1 MSRCLRPGR
10 ILPFGRRPTASR
22 LPFIPYRSVSPFSRP
37 TWTQYTRKTRNDQR
51 EINFPDEVLFLRR
64 YNLIKHPHLR
74 HDQKRHI
81 EEWMPVLRD
90 CIPPKTTK
98 PPDVAQPAGQP
109 RRLRPLRESEHEL
122 DRTHALLG
130 CLWDGRIH
138 FEFQLIAHLGFAHH
152 EWSNV
157 QALLNS
163 LIDTYELLAAHMPPK
178 HPSAGLD
185 WNRPYR
191 VRRRDESTSDLVSP
205 ITSKVSLSKLTGGTK
220 SSSPWKWSRL
230 EPLPSDNI
238 SLDTLTVEPAPRFF
252 GERILAEVLANLGSL
267 VLYATRSR
275 SDDSKHAMSCVYRTL
290 ARLHHAGMISDR
302 VYQYPKPDA
311 SQIVFRPPGLHFL
324 SGPIMSVLSDA
335 AWHEHEVAVAAAAAD
350 AGKLSPFVPYTPG
363 IRELGPEIWL
373 ELILWCCVE
382 HGFCRTGTLLVHQMT
397 RLIEWKAES
406 WAPLINDL
414 ATVQKTNVSIEQ
426 SWRRPGQNEKPPI
439 LKGQDKE
446 PFNGLG
452 FRTISS
458 EVVASLRS
466 GLANK
471 AYVGMGDR
479 GYLPEDLTNLSA
491 PLTKLIDPALSTRE
505 ELRPTNR
512 FTNWHIVRILASGCL
527 KPSSD
532 PVAFE
537 DLLRSQ
543 NNVVPPWEGNELS
556 LAQVLDGKTRAQFYD
571 ESAAMTGLIEFNLNY
586 YARDKQSGRLF
597 HEYAWLQ
604 NISDASKAQHIQR
617 FFERVSQASD
627 EEASLLFDFKSFE
640 PHDISQSSIPQLS
653 CPTFANL
660 LDVATT
666 THAFDFGQQLL
677 LENDIDGPA
686 IPQRAYGNQAL
697 APSILRFAAATANV
711 ELGERVIASLAI
723 PLSVNTIKSLINFSI
738 TRKDW
743 KRVVLMLNFLTEHRA
758 KSWGYVNIGV
768 LASAIIRLDATV
780 KHRTSAGTLTPADTE
795 DLNQATDILLRIF
808 RGEWH
813 ANTTREKV
821 RNFQLRTLSRMHRVL
836 SLIPG
841 PLPDILKQVEPP
853 KEITGHH
860 KATLIPPATF
870 HEIFAAVV
878 ETQGAIVGKQ
888 LWDKVCVDWVSPKRQ
903 LQSPGGVAR
912 LLFSDERANAHGSPG
927 WDADYVNH
935 VRSKAT
941 IADLNTVRILARSAV
956 REYAECV
963 KQATDEQPHGRPS
976 KSKTKTDPNNTT
988 SSSPSSSSFIYDRA
1002 ASYTPS
1008 ISRKEYPYQLKS
1020 GKMPQTELE
1029 SILDFCLETFLKFGL
1044 PEDQVDIEIPGHM
1057 RRMQLRKVFSSPT
1070 RRPVRMR
1077 IKYNRSD
1084 PFMRSHWPKELAE
1097 SLPPA
1102 EEPEPKWPYDNPN
1115 I

>member
-1 MSRCLRPGR
+1 MPNNQTLPNLQASPGFDR
-10 ILPFGRRPTASR
+10 SANRNTSLIRPT
-22 LPFIPYRSVSPFSRP
+22 
-37 TWTQYTRKTRNDQR
+37 
-51 EINFPDEVLFLRR
+51 LFWGV
-64 YNLIKHPHLR
+64 YGM
-74 HDQKRHI
+74 
-81 EEWMPVLRD
+81 EGM
-90 CIPPKTTK
+90 
-98 PPDVAQPAGQP
+98 
-109 RRLRPLRESEHEL
+109 
-122 DRTHALLG
+122 
-130 CLWDGRIH
+130 
-138 FEFQLIAHLGFAHH
+138 
-152 EWSNV
+152 
-157 QALLNS
+157 
-163 LIDTYELLAAHMPPK
+163 IDTYELLASHMPPK

-185 WNRPYR
+185 WNKPYR
-191 VRRRDESTSDLVSP
+191 VRRRDESTSEPVSP
-205 ITSKVSLSKLTGGTK
+205 LTTEISLSKLTGGTK
-220 SSSPWKWSRL
+220 PTSPWKWSRL
-230 EPLPSDNI
+230 QPLPSDSI

-252 GERILAEVLANLGSL
+252 GERILAELLANLGSL
-267 VLYATRSR
+267 VLYASRSR
-275 SDDSKHAMSCVYRTL
+275 SDDSKHAMTCVFRTL

-324 SGPIMSVLSDA
+324 SSSIMSVLSDA
-335 AWHEHEVAVAAAAAD
+335 AWHEHEAAVAAAAAD
-350 AGKLSPFVPYTPG
+350 AGESSPFIPYTPR

-382 HGFCRTGTLLVHQMT
+382 HGFCRTGTLLVHQMA
-397 RLIEWKAES
+397 RLSEWKAES
-406 WAPLINDL
+406 WAPLISDL
-414 ATVQKTNVSIEQ
+414 DTVQQTNVSIEQ
-426 SWRRPGQNEKPPI
+426 SWRRPGQDKKPAT
-439 LKGQDKE
+439 LKGQDKA

-479 GYLPEDLTNLSA
+479 GYLPADLTNLSA
-491 PLTKLIDPALSTRE
+491 PLTNLIDPPAPSRE
-505 ELRPTNR
+505 ELRPTSR

-532 PVAFE
+532 PVSFE

-543 NNVVPPWEGNELS
+543 SNVVPPWEGNELS
-556 LAQVLDGKTRAQFYD
+556 LAQTLNGKTRAQFYD

-604 NISDASKAQHIQR
+604 NIADASKAQHIQN
-617 FFERVSQASD
+617 FFERMSQASD
-627 EEASLLFDFKSFE
+627 EEVSTLFDFKSFE
-640 PHDISQSSIPQLS
+640 PQDISQSSIPQLS
-653 CPTFANL
+653 CATFANL

-666 THAFDFGQQLL
+666 THAFDFGEQLL
-677 LENDIDGPA
+677 LNNDIDGPA
-686 IPQRAYGNQAL
+686 IPQTAYSNQAL
-697 APSILRFAAATANV
+697 APSILRFAAATGNA
-711 ELGERVIASLAI
+711 ELGERVIASLGI

-738 TRKDW
+738 ARKDW
-743 KRVVLMLNFLTEHRA
+743 KRVVLMLNFLTDHRA
-758 KSWGYVNIGV
+758 KSWGYMNIGV
-768 LASAIIRLDATV
+768 LASAVIRLDATV
-780 KHRTSAGTLTPADTE
+780 KHKTSAGTLTQADTE
-795 DLNQATDILLRIF
+795 DLNQAKDILLRLF

-813 ANTTREKV
+813 AKHTREKV

-841 PLPDILKQVEPP
+841 PLPDLLKEVSPP

-860 KATLIPPATF
+860 KATLIPPTTF

-888 LWDKVCVDWVSPKRQ
+888 LWDKVCVDWLSPKRQ

-912 LLFSDERANAHGSPG
+912 LLFSDERTNSHGAPG
-927 WDADYVNH
+927 WDADYVKH

-956 REYAECV
+956 REYAASV
-963 KQATDEQPHGRPS
+963 KETTEKQPNNHTPS
-976 KSKTKTDPNNTT
+976 IPQSKTTDPHNTT
-988 SSSPSSSSFIYDRA
+988 SPSSFVYDPTTT
-1002 ASYTPS
+1002 YTPS
-1008 ISRKEYPYQLKS
+1008 ISRKEYPYQLKT

-1029 SILDFCLETFLKFGL
+1029 SILDYCLETFLKFGL
-1044 PEDQVDIEIPGHM
+1044 PEDQIDIEIPGHM

-1070 RRPVRMR
+1070 RRPVRQR

-1097 SLPPA
+1097 SLPKPEA
-1102 EEPEPKWPYDNPN
+1102 PEPKWPYDNHK
-1115 I
+1115 

>member
-1 MSRCLRPGR
+1 M
-10 ILPFGRRPTASR
+10 I
-22 LPFIPYRSVSPFSRP
+22 
-37 TWTQYTRKTRNDQR
+37 K
-51 EINFPDEVLFLRR
+51 EK
-64 YNLIKHPHLR
+64 LISQMK

-81 EEWMPVLRD
+81 EEWMPVLRE
-90 CIPPKTTK
+90 CIPPKNVK
-98 PPDVAQPAGQP
+98 QPDVAQSAGQP
-109 RRLRPLRESEHEL
+109 RLRPLRESEQQL

-130 CLWDGRIH
+130 CLWDGRVH
-138 FEFQLIAHLGFAHH
+138 FEFQLLAHLGFAHH

-157 QALLNS
+157 QALLNGM
-163 LIDTYELLAAHMPPK
+163 IDTYELLASHMPPK

-191 VRRRDESTSDLVSP
+191 VRRIDESTSDSVSP
-205 ITSKVSLSKLTGGTK
+205 LTTEISLSKLTGGTK
-220 SSSPWKWSRL
+220 ASSPWKWSRL
-230 EPLPSDNI
+230 QPLSSDNI

-267 VLYATRSR
+267 VLYAARSR
-275 SDDSKHAMSCVYRTL
+275 SADSKHAMTCVFRIL

-324 SGPIMSVLSDA
+324 SNSIMSVLSDA
-335 AWHEHEVAVAAAAAD
+335 AWHEHEAAVAAAAAD
-350 AGKLSPFVPYTPG
+350 AGESSPFIPYTPR
-363 IRELGPEIWL
+363 IRELGPEIWF

-397 RLIEWKAES
+397 RLSEWKAES
-406 WAPLINDL
+406 WAPLIKDL
-414 ATVQKTNVSIEQ
+414 DTVQQTNVSIEQ
-426 SWRRPGQNEKPPI
+426 SWRRPGENEKPRT
-439 LKGQDKE
+439 LKGQEKA

-458 EVVASLRS
+458 EVVASLRN

-479 GYLPEDLTNLSA
+479 GYLPADLTNLSA
-491 PLTKLIDPALSTRE
+491 PLTKLIDPPVPSRE
-505 ELRPTNR
+505 ELRPTSR
-512 FTNWHIVRILASGCL
+512 FTNWHVVRILASGCL
-527 KPSSD
+527 KPSTD

-556 LAQVLDGKTRAQFYD
+556 SAQVLDGKTRAQFYD

-604 NISDASKAQHIQR
+604 NIADASKAQHIQK
-617 FFERVSQASD
+617 FFKRMSQASD
-627 EEASLLFDFKSFE
+627 EEASSLFDFKSFE
-640 PHDISQSSIPQLS
+640 PQDISQSSIPQLS
-653 CPTFANL
+653 CATFANL

-677 LENDIDGPA
+677 LDNDLDGPA
-686 IPQRAYGNQAL
+686 IPQSAYGNQAL

-738 TRKDW
+738 ARKDW
-743 KRVVLMLNFLTEHRA
+743 KRVVLMLNFLTDHRA
-758 KSWGYVNIGV
+758 KSWGYINIGA

-780 KHRTSAGTLTPADTE
+780 KDKTSAGTLTEADTN
-795 DLNQATDILLRIF
+795 DLNQAKDILLRLF

-813 ANTTREKV
+813 ANNTREKL

-836 SLIPG
+836 SVIPG
-841 PLPDILKQVEPP
+841 PLPDLLKQVEAP

-860 KATLIPPATF
+860 KATLIPPNHLPRDLRRRRGNT
-870 HEIFAAVV
+870 
-878 ETQGAIVGKQ
+878 G
-888 LWDKVCVDWVSPKRQ
+888 RYR
-903 LQSPGGVAR
+903 GVAR
-912 LLFSDERANAHGSPG
+912 LLFSDERANSHGAPG

-956 REYAECV
+956 REYAACV
-963 KQATDEQPHGRPS
+963 KEITEKPNAHTPS
-976 KSKTKTDPNNTT
+976 PSIPQTETDPHTT
-988 SSSPSSSSFIYDRA
+988 SPSSSFTYDPTIP
-1002 ASYTPS
+1002 YTPS
-1008 ISRKEYPYQLKS
+1008 ISRKEYPYQLKT

-1097 SLPPA
+1097 SLPKP
-1102 EEPEPKWPYDNPN
+1102 EQPSGPEPKWPYDNHKN
-1115 I
+1115 

>member
-1 MSRCLRPGR
+1 MSRCLRSGR
-10 ILPFGRRPTASR
+10 ILPFGRRPASR
-22 LPFIPYRSVSPFSRP
+22 LPFLPYRSVSPFSRP
-37 TWTQYTRKTRNDQR
+37 TWTQFTRKTRNDQR

-64 YNLIKHPHLR
+64 YNLIKHPRLR

-81 EEWMPVLRD
+81 EEWMPVLRG
-90 CIPPKTTK
+90 CIPPTNARQ
-98 PPDVAQPAGQP
+98 PDVAQSAGQP
-109 RRLRPLRESEHEL
+109 RLRPLRESERQL

-130 CLWDGRIH
+130 CLWDGRVH
-138 FEFQLIAHLGFAHH
+138 FEFQLLAHLGFAHH

-157 QALLNS
+157 QALLNGM
-163 LIDTYELLAAHMPPK
+163 IDTYELLAAHMPPK

-191 VRRRDESTSDLVSP
+191 VRRIDESTSDPVSP
-205 ITSKVSLSKLTGGTK
+205 LTTEISLSKLTGGTK
-220 SSSPWKWSRL
+220 PSSPWKWSRL
-230 EPLPSDNI
+230 QPLPSDSI

-267 VLYATRSR
+267 VLYASRSR
-275 SDDSKHAMSCVYRTL
+275 SDDSKHAMTCVFRTL

-324 SGPIMSVLSDA
+324 SSSIMSVLSDA

-350 AGKLSPFVPYTPG
+350 AGELSPFIPYTPR

-382 HGFCRTGTLLVHQMT
+382 HGFCKTGTLLVHQMT
-397 RLIEWKAES
+397 RLSEWKAETIMAS
-406 WAPLINDL
+406 A
-414 ATVQKTNVSIEQ
+414 
-426 SWRRPGQNEKPPI
+426 RPRQDPPT
-439 LKGQDKE
+439 LKGQEKA

-479 GYLPEDLTNLSA
+479 GYLPADLTNLSA
-491 PLTKLIDPALSTRE
+491 PLTNLIDPPAPSRE
-505 ELRPTNR
+505 ELRPTSR

-527 KPSSD
+527 KPSTD
-532 PVAFE
+532 PVSFE

-543 NNVVPPWEGNELS
+543 SNVVPPWEGDELS

-604 NISDASKAQHIQR
+604 NIADASKAQHIQK
-617 FFERVSQASD
+617 FFERMSQASD
-627 EEASLLFDFKSFE
+627 EEASSLFDFKSFE
-640 PHDISQSSIPQLS
+640 PQDISQSSIPQLS
-653 CPTFANL
+653 CATFANL

-666 THAFDFGQQLL
+666 THAFDFGEQLL

-686 IPQRAYGNQAL
+686 IPQTAYKNQAL
-697 APSILRFAAATANV
+697 APSILRFAAATGNT
-711 ELGERVIASLAI
+711 ELGERVIASLGI

-738 TRKDW
+738 ARKDW

-758 KSWGYVNIGV
+758 KSWGYMNIGV
-768 LASAIIRLDATV
+768 LASAVIRLDATV
-780 KHRTSAGTLTPADTE
+780 KHKKSAGTLTETDTN
-795 DLNQATDILLRIF
+795 DLNQAKDILLRLF

-813 ANTTREKV
+813 ANHTREKV

-836 SLIPG
+836 SVIPG
-841 PLPDILKQVEPP
+841 PLPDLLKQVEPP

-860 KATLIPPATF
+860 KATLIPPTTF

-912 LLFSDERANAHGSPG
+912 LLFSDERTNSHGAPG

-963 KQATDEQPHGRPS
+963 KETTDKKSGHNPSPSIPQP
-976 KSKTKTDPNNTT
+976 KTTDPHNT
-988 SSSPSSSSFIYDRA
+988 SSSSFVYDPTIR
-1002 ASYTPS
+1002 YTPS
-1008 ISRKEYPYQLKS
+1008 LSRKEYPYQLKD

-1029 SILDFCLETFLKFGL
+1029 SILDYCLETFLKFGL

-1070 RRPVRMR
+1070 RRPVRQR

-1097 SLPPA
+1097 SLPKP
-1102 EEPEPKWPYDNPN
+1102 EEPEPKWPYDNHRN
-1115 I
+1115 

>member
-1 MSRCLRPGR
+1 MSRCLRPG
-10 ILPFGRRPTASR
+10 ILPFGRRPAASR
-22 LPFIPYRSVSPFSRP
+22 LRFLPYRSASPFSRP
-37 TWTQYTRKTRNDQR
+37 TWTQFTRKTRNDQR

-64 YNLIKHPHLR
+64 YNLIKHPRLR

-81 EEWMPVLRD
+81 DEWMPVLRD
-90 CIPPKTTK
+90 CIPPKVAK

-138 FEFQLIAHLGFAHH
+138 FEFQLLAHLGFAHH

-157 QALLNS
+157 QALLDS
-163 LIDTYELLAAHMPPK
+163 MIDTYELLAPHMPPK

-185 WNRPYR
+185 WNRPFR
-191 VRRRDESTSDLVSP
+191 VRRADESTSDLACP
-205 ITSKVSLSKLTGGTK
+205 LTSEISLSKLTGGTK
-220 SSSPWKWSRL
+220 SASPWKWSRL
-230 EPLPSDNI
+230 EPRSSDNI

-267 VLYATRSR
+267 VLYAARSR

-324 SGPIMSVLSDA
+324 SNSIMSVLSDA
-335 AWHEHEVAVAAAAAD
+335 AWHEHETAVAAAAAD
-350 AGKLSPFVPYTPG
+350 AGEQSPFIPYTPG

-382 HGFCRTGTLLVHQMT
+382 HGFCKTGTLLVHQMT
-397 RLIEWKAES
+397 RLSEWKAES
-406 WAPLINDL
+406 WAPLIKDL
-414 ATVQKTNVSIEQ
+414 NIVQKTNVSTEQ
-426 SWRRPGQNEKPPI
+426 SWRRPGQIEKSPT
-439 LKGQDKE
+439 LRGQEKA

-458 EVVASLRS
+458 EVVASLRN

-491 PLTKLIDPALSTRE
+491 PLTKLIDPPVSGRE

-532 PVAFE
+532 PVSFE

-556 LAQVLDGKTRAQFYD
+556 LAQALDGKTRAQFYD

-604 NISDASKAQHIQR
+604 NIADASKAQHIQK
-617 FFERVSQASD
+617 FFERMSKASD

-640 PHDISQSSIPQLS
+640 PQDISQSSIPQLS
-653 CPTFANL
+653 CATFANL

-666 THAFDFGQQLL
+666 THAFDFGHQLL
-677 LENDIDGPA
+677 LDNDIDGPP
-686 IPQRAYGNQAL
+686 IPQSAYSNQAL
-697 APSILRFAAATANV
+697 APSILRFSSATSNV
-711 ELGERVIASLAI
+711 ELGERVIASLAV

-738 TRKDW
+738 ARKDW
-743 KRVVLMLNFLTEHRA
+743 NRVVLMLNFLTEHRA
-758 KSWGYVNIGV
+758 KSWGYINIGA
-768 LASAIIRLDATV
+768 LASAVIRLDATV
-780 KHRTSAGTLTPADTE
+780 KHKTSTGTLTQADTE
-795 DLNQATDILLRIF
+795 DLNQATNILLRLF

-813 ANTTREKV
+813 AKHTRERV

-836 SLIPG
+836 SAIPG
-841 PLPDILKQVEPP
+841 PLPDILKQVEAP
-853 KEITGHH
+853 KEISGHH
-860 KATLIPPATF
+860 KATLIPPTTF

-912 LLFSDERANAHGSPG
+912 LLFSDERANSHGSPG
-927 WDADYVNH
+927 WDPDYVNH

-956 REYAECV
+956 REYAACV
-963 KQATDEQPHGRPS
+963 QRTTDEQPHSPS
-976 KSKTKTDPNNTT
+976 PSIPQFNTT
-988 SSSPSSSSFIYDRA
+988 SSSSTSFVYDPTA
-1002 ASYTPS
+1002 PYTPS
-1008 ISRKEYPYQLKS
+1008 ISRKEYPYQLKT

-1097 SLPPA
+1097 TLPKP
-1102 EEPEPKWPYDNPN
+1102 ELLLEEPKWPYDNPK